1 MSDPRA
7 FAIKVEAAHSGQRVD
22 AVVASQL
29 ADCSRSQAAALI
41 QSGAIQVE
49 GRVRKPGYRL
59 KPGETIRGE
68 IPAPEIRRLDPEPI
82 ALDIRY
88 EDACLLAINKPP
100 GQVVHPAAGHFRG
113 TLVHGLLHYWPPIAG
128 VGEPERPGIV
138 HRLDKDT
145 SGILVVAKTPA
156 AHARLCAQFKSRSVQ
171 KTYQALVWGEP
182 QADAGVLTQPIG
194 RDPVHRKR
202 MSVRSLTG
210 RPAETHWRVVQ
221 RFGSA
226 SLLHLTIKTGRTHQI
241 RVHCAALGHPVLG
254 DTVYGG
260 RRIRKSPPLPRQML
274 HAWQLGISHP
284 ESGLPLR
291 LEAPVPTDMA
301 AAISRLSRNAPLDT
315 AF

>member
-7 FAIKVEAAHSGQRVD
+7 FAIKVEAAHAGRRFD
-22 AVVASQL
+22 AVVAGQL
-29 ADCSRSQAAALI
+29 ADCSRSRAAALI

-59 KPGETIRGE
+59 KPGETIRGA
-68 IPAPEIRRLDPEPI
+68 IPAFEIRQLEPEPMH
-82 ALDIRY
+82 LDIRY
-88 EDACLLAINKPP
+88 EDDSLLAINKSP
-100 GQVVHPAAGHFRG
+100 GRVVHPAAGHFRG
-113 TLVHGLLHYWPPIAG
+113 TLVHGLLHYWPSIAA

-145 SGILVVAKTPA
+145 SGILVVAKTAA
-156 AHARLCAQFKSRSVQ
+156 AHARLSAQFKSRSVQ

-182 QADAGVLTQPIG
+182 QADAGVITQPIG

-202 MSVRSLTG
+202 MSVRGPNG

-226 SLLHLTIKTGRTHQI
+226 SLLHLAIKTGRTHQI

-274 HAWQLGISHP
+274 HAWQLVISHP
-284 ESGLPLR
+284 ESGSPLR
-291 LEAPVPTDMA
+291 LAAPVPADMA
-301 AAISRLSRNAPLDT
+301 AAISRLGRNGPRDT